1 MNNPINLAI
10 GVAVLCCSS
19 CCSSSLANVGLGL
32 GGLFGGPG
40 GLLGG
45 LLGLPGSVLAAG
57 LGLDKNAP
65 GFEGGFTK
73 GATDPVGGVGALADM
88 AQGKPTEG
96 NTITQVSKSDECTFK
111 CGDCSQEIW
120 NFFEER
126 QGKEQTDGRKAWCL
140 GEGGCCSS

>member
-19 CCSSSLANVGLGL
+19 CCSSSLANIGLGL
-32 GGLFGGPG
+32 GGLFGAPG
-40 GLLGG
+40 DLLD
-45 LLGLPGSVLAAG
+45 LLTGG

-65 GFEGGFTK
+65 GFKGGFSR
-73 GATDPVGGVGALADM
+73 GVTDPVGGVGALADM
-88 AQGKPTEG
+88 AEGKPTEG

-111 CGDCSQEIW
+111 CGDCSQQIW
-120 NFFEER
+120 DYFEEH

-140 GEGGCCSS
+140 GEGSCCSY

>member
-19 CCSSSLANVGLGL
+19 CCSSSLANIGRKIKAGWT
-32 GGLFGGPG
+32 G
-40 GLLGG
+40 
-45 LLGLPGSVLAAG
+45 G

-65 GFEGGFTK
+65 GFEGGFAR
-73 GATDPVGGVGALADM
+73 GATDPVGSVGALADM
-88 AQGKPTEG
+88 AEGKPTEG

-126 QGKEQTDGRKAWCL
+126 QGKAETDGRKAWCL